1 MLEFIKNTETRT
13 KKHFE
18 ELAVG
23 DCYFDRCND
32 FCIKTNPRQEAEF
45 NCIYYCDSE
54 DRWEESYEEPD
65 EIVTL
70 ADATITVL
78 GVAR

>member
-1 MLEFIKNTETRT
+1 MLEFINNTETRT
-13 KKHFE
+13 KKTFRD
-18 ELAVG
+18 LAVG
-23 DCYFDRCND
+23 DCYYDRCKD

-45 NCIYYCDSE
+45 NCIYYNE
-54 DRWEESYEEPD
+54 NEERWEESYEEED
-65 EIVTL
+65 EIVVL